1 MCLGLLVGVQTCTR
15 PLPAPRWELNLT
27 IPEEF
32 HSISR
37 NNTRIH
43 LVIMMKRIETVVR
56 NKKAQDFNPNFN
68 TCWLCDVDQV
78 NEKYGI
84 YIIILTLTF

>member
-1 MCLGLLVGVQTCTR
+1 MCLGLLVGVQTRRR
-15 PLPAPRWELNLT
+15 PLPAPLWELNLT
-27 IPEEF
+27 MPEKF

-68 TCWLCDVDQV
+68 TYWLCDLDQV
-78 NEKYGI
+78 NEKYAI
-84 YIIILTLTF
+84 YIIILTL